1 MAGGDVCSSES
12 FNEDIAVFSKQVI
25 LVFFELITFNLP
37 RKLKH
42 EWSAPLPPS
51 AQLRAKERKE
61 SDRKSSSFA
70 YGYGTAPR
78 WWK

>member
-42 EWSAPLPPS
+42 EWSAPPS
-51 AQLRAKERKE
+51 LSSELRSEKRAIENP
-61 SDRKSSSFA
+61 A
-70 YGYGTAPR
+70 HLHTAMELLR
-78 WWK
+78 GGGNK